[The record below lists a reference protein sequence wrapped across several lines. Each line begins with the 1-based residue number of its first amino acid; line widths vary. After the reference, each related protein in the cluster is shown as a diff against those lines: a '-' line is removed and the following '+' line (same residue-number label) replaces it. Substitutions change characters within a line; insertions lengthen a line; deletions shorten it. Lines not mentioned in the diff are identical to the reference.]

1 MLFPGS
7 EEEKCALL
15 LIRLK
20 KTQKPLLFCT
30 LEGLTPL
37 TQLKMAKFFQSFK
50 AIKSLL
56 QNLDLS
62 KLQQLSQKVD
72 LNEMLG
78 VVSKMSEEDLGKM
91 MKMLKSG
98 GGKSRELPEING
110 DFYELGKTLS
120 PEEREI
126 QLRVRDFMNKEI
138 RPIANEYWNKAEFPH
153 HIIPKMAA
161 LNIGGLTYKGYGC
174 PGHSALLEGFLAM
187 EMARVD
193 TSISTFFGVQ
203 SGLAMGS
210 IYICG
215 SEEQKQQW
223 LPKMQK
229 METLGAF
236 GLTEPEVGS
245 GVAGGLTTTCKKEG
259 EEWIINGQKKW
270 IGNATFADITIIW
283 ARDLGDG
290 QVKGFIV
297 RKDNPGFHPEK
308 MENKMALRTVQ
319 NALITMKDCRVPEV
333 DRLQEAHSFKDT
345 AKVLRM
351 TRAGVAW
358 QAVGCARGAY
368 EAALKY
374 TNDRVQFGRPIASF
388 QLVQDLL
395 VTMLCDLTAMQTM
408 VFRLSQ
414 MQDKEELL
422 DEHASLAKVF
432 CTLRMRSI
440 VDQAR
445 ELFGGNGI
453 LLEYDIARF
462 VADAE
467 AIYSYEGTKEINSLI
482 VGRAITGHSAFV

>member
-1 MLFPGS
+1 
-7 EEEKCALL
+7 
-15 LIRLK
+15 
-20 KTQKPLLFCT
+20 
-30 LEGLTPL
+30 
-37 TQLKMAKFFQSFK
+37 MAKFLKSFST
-50 AIKSLL
+50 IKNLL
-56 QNLDLS
+56 KNLDFS
-62 KLQQLSQKVD
+62 KLNQLSQKVD
-72 LNEMLG
+72 LNELMG
-78 VVSKMSEEDLGKM
+78 AVSHMSEEDLGKM
-91 MKMLKSG
+91 MKMIKSG
-98 GGKSRELPEING
+98 NGKKRVIPPING

-126 QLRVRDFMNKEI
+126 QLQVREFMNKEI
-138 RPIANEYWNKAEFPH
+138 RPIANEYWNKGQLPL
-153 HIIPKMAA
+153 HIIPKIAELKIA
-161 LNIGGLTYKGYGC
+161 GLTYKGYGC

-215 SEEQKQQW
+215 SEDQKQEW

-229 METLGAF
+229 MELIGAF

-245 GVAGGLTTTCKKEG
+245 GVAGGLTTTCKREG
-259 EEWIINGQKKW
+259 DEWIINGQKKW
-270 IGNATFADITIIW
+270 IGNATFSDITIIW
-283 ARDLGDG
+283 ARDIDDNK
-290 QVKGFIV
+290 VKGFIV
-297 RKDNPGFHPEK
+297 RKGNPGFKPEK
-308 MENKMALRTVQ
+308 LENKMALRTVQ
-319 NALITMKDCRVPEV
+319 NALITMKNCRVPES

-345 AKVLRM
+345 AKILRM

-358 QAVGCARGAY
+358 QSVGCARGAY

-374 TNDRVQFGRPIASF
+374 TNDRKQFGRPIASF

-395 VTMLCDLTAMQTM
+395 VTMLGDLTAMQTM
-408 VFRLSQ
+408 VFRLSE

-440 VDQAR
+440 VDHAR